1 MGIRSMNWEQW
12 IELDNEWLSYHQQ
25 KLSRID
31 ERGNRLI
38 MVDKMARDSA
48 QETLELLSKYVTRR
62 YPTLFRFTT
71 EKEDAIEILATREV
85 YPILNSDDPMKYA
98 ALLVQDDLAIMTE
111 GSDGLYYLRAGAI
124 CLAGFWRLE
133 DKFGMPLERIHTSGD
148 GFVPFLVVND
158 D

>member
-25 KLSRID
+25 KQDRIE
-31 ERGNRLI
+31 ERGSRL
-38 MVDKMARDSA
+38 VLVHETARDAA
-48 QETLELLSKYVTRR
+48 QEALELLSKYVTRR
-62 YPTLFRFTT
+62 YPTLFRFTS
-71 EKEDAIEILATREV
+71 EKEEAIEILATGEV

-98 ALLVQDDLAIMTE
+98 ALLVQDDLAIMME

-133 DKFGMPLERIHTSGD
+133 DKFGMPLERIHMSGD
-148 GFVPFLVVND
+148 GLWPVVD
-158 D
+158 C